1 MISVQATVLNRR
13 TVTAVTV
20 HMSRFLDRAS
30 LVRQEVEAGGVGAG
44 APVLGEV
51 AEEAL
56 RVHMQAR
63 IGHLAGGVLRLW
75 R

>member
-1 MISVQATVLNRR
+1 
-13 TVTAVTV
+13 
-20 HMSRFLDRAS
+20 MSRFLDRAS
-30 LVRQEVEAGGVGAG
+30 LVRQEVEAGGVRAG
-44 APVLGEV
+44 VPVLVEV